1 MGALETGSSYCKSR
15 LLQLAKIRTQITA
28 RLQFLSRVQVTETE
42 GAFYLLLK
50 LDTQKN
56 DLQLVKSLISEFK
69 IAVIPGC
76 AFGLHNACYLRV
88 SYGMLDEDNTHIA
101 TQRLIDGLEVLY

>member
-1 MGALETGSSYCKSR
+1 MQ
-15 LLQLAKIRTQITA
+15 QLAKIRAQIIA
-28 RLQFLSRVQVTETE
+28 RLQFLSKVQITETE

-50 LDTQKN
+50 LDTNKN
-56 DLQLVKSLISEFK
+56 DFQLVKSLISEFK

-88 SYGMLDEDNTHIA
+88 SYGMLDEITTDIA
-101 TQRLIDGLEVLY
+101 TQRLIDGLEALC